1 MLGRD
6 IPFIFYLVE
15 TPTGLCHY
23 RDAVGNLQ
31 QAPISAALPLNQKK
45 APDGWMKQ
53 KLGFMR
59 GMHYFGLSRS
69 YSIPQKLVDDAAV
82 IARTLMNSGRGIE
95 VPLSMVVYK
104 YNPNPGPGD
113 PLYELYYKGQV
124 DLPKYVNIN
133 GEGLQCNLMEGGFMQ
148 LLKAYENTMYSIP
161 CDGSIP
167 ENMKL
172 EMDGML
178 FEDVFNYSIIG
189 IDGPTAGAAGL
200 PSAFLSNEGDN
211 AGIVHSDPS
220 YDTIVGSPFS
230 GDYYQRSQNYLFV
243 SALPIKVRIQ
253 GSITIASSVP
263 DKTINFGLFTATSK
277 SVAAITGG
285 ITNTFGLVPTEPNRS
300 VEVKGQ
306 QVFNFDQTIELE
318 GNERLFLMMSTL
330 NGTDG
335 NFSLKGGNFTL
346 TFASQFPVTTPWC
359 MTLFDLGRLLIQNI
373 CQDASI
379 NGQTFNYGFISQL
392 LQDNLNLVVTSGDA
406 LRASGD
412 GNYQRFFNAI
422 QNNPNFPNINNYNS
436 YGPVIKTCLA
446 DFFDSVNAILNASM
460 STQVLPGQNETV
472 FIEKKGYVF
481 NSAVRNLDNGEVT
494 EFKDSVASDLY
505 FTLLKIGY
513 AEQQY
518 DQKAGKYAWNTTAQ
532 WIPPFKSIPSKT
544 LEIISKYIT
553 EPYLIERLR
562 SNIGDTSITRNS
574 SDNSVFVINRDPSSF
589 VYDQYNGTFKSLVPM
604 PTNPGGTG
612 NTNID
617 LQVNERLQSID
628 LQTLTGAYFAFSS
641 NAAIFLFNQPALSG
655 SSMAVNLTI
664 KGVLLGNPF
673 NGVTGQPADTTTIKL
688 WINGVVFQSWTITA
702 TGPSTVITDGV
713 HTDRIELA
721 TAHAFSFKD
730 SLYLTCDTSITATT
744 DLSSVSL
751 AIGTTYL
758 VATGSNIVI
767 DPGVAAQ
774 LLPLP
779 IVTPAL
785 DGNGLPVISYGF
797 QYFVFNSIVI
807 NSNFDITFLINGLM
821 NGGPSGQQAGFDLY
835 LNGVPAFTQSFT
847 HTSGTQAF
855 GLVPGFNSPTINHT
869 FQLGDIIF
877 MVASAQ
883 NVNVYLTDAVLQMT
897 STQIKAYSLKRIQ
910 YDSIS
915 GIPALLGYIS
925 GTTIPITTGP
935 GAPYNIDQLTPK
947 QLLMTHGN
955 YLRSIM
961 FDQIPGQLKFSQ
973 LSKNQYLSFTKG
985 DVTVTENASVS
996 ISDFEKQLFKAR
1008 YLTYKTRVQETFNT
1022 IMTGAANAFI
1032 GAAFNGVDIPGF
1044 PIEMTQEPALN
1055 EMQEWKL
1062 LAGPDM
1068 DLNTLNNIQIDGLK
1082 FLDMKPN
1089 SLYCSFLSPV
1099 QFVPEGK
1106 VLPVKYHTKS
1116 RNYFW
1121 FNEQVASW
1129 INQNNYW
1136 QPWQTTDPCNL
1147 QFITRD
1153 LGALTLNV
1161 YECSS
1166 ATPLASISATLKSS
1180 AAVINPYFLW
1190 EVSVDLTTY
1199 AGKAIYLTAVAG
1211 SDPNT
1216 VTFISEG
1223 LWVKADWPNT
1233 LLIEPRSS
1241 VNKQS
1246 MIFDTG
1252 YQPAMR
1258 IRGFFDNMFEQKY
1271 KGAFYVNQPQ
1281 DIQILNAIPYEITEL
1296 WSGLEDGEPDYVH
1309 KKVARML
1316 LLDGTMIEGE
1326 GFSLD
1331 EGAEWEK
1338 TFIEGNPKKFHK
1350 INIRPSRNLDGISED
1365 IGGFTDDTSMMTTL
1379 DAQAMGP
1386 NAGNAGSTEPNIIT
1400 VTINT

>member
-1 MLGRD
+1 MVGRD
-6 IPFIFYLVE
+6 IPFIFYLVD

-23 RDAVGNLQ
+23 RDAAGHLQ
-31 QAPISAALPLNQKK
+31 QAPISASLPLNQKK

-59 GMHYFGLSRS
+59 SMTRFGMNRS
-69 YSIPQKLVDDAAV
+69 YALPQKLIEDAAV

-95 VPLSMVVYK
+95 VPLSMMVYK
-104 YNPNPGPGD
+104 YNPSPAPGD

-124 DLPKYVNIN
+124 DLPKYTNIN
-133 GEGLQCNLMEGGFMQ
+133 GEGFQCNLMEGGFMQ
-148 LLKAYENTMYSIP
+148 LLKAYENTIYSIP

-167 ENMKL
+167 ENIKL

-189 IDGPTAGAAGL
+189 IDGPTAGSAGL

-211 AGIVHSDPS
+211 AGIVHNDPS

-277 SVAAITGG
+277 SVAAMTGG
-285 ITNTFGLVPTEPNRS
+285 ITNTIGLIPTEPNRS
-300 VEVKGQ
+300 IPVKGQ
-306 QVFNFDQTIELE
+306 EVFNFDATIELDA
-318 GNERLFLMMSTL
+318 NERLFLMMSTL
-330 NGTDG
+330 NGTDT
-335 NFSLKGGNFTL
+335 NFSLKGGSFTL

-392 LQDNLNLVVTSGDA
+392 LQDNLNLVATSGDA

-412 GNYQRFFNAI
+412 GNYQRFFNAV
-422 QNNPNFPNINNYNS
+422 QNNPNFPNLNNYNS
-436 YGPVIKTCLA
+436 YGPTIRTSLP

-460 STQVLPGQNETV
+460 STQIRSGENETV

-481 NSAVRNLDNGEVT
+481 NSSVRNLDNGEVS
-494 EFKDSVASDLY
+494 EFKDMVATDLY

-532 WIPPFKSIPSKT
+532 WITPFKSIPSKT
-544 LEIISKYIT
+544 FEIICKYIT

-589 VYDQYNGTFKSLVPM
+589 VYDEYNGTFKSLVPM

-612 NTNID
+612 NTNIH

-628 LQTLTGAYFAFSS
+628 LQALTGAYFAYSK
-641 NAAIFLFNQPALSG
+641 NASIFLFNQPGLAASTFNLGLSITG
-655 SSMAVNLTI
+655 NLI
-664 KGVLLGNPF
+664 GNPF
-673 NGVTGQPADTTTIKL
+673 NVATGQPADTATIKL
-688 WINGVVFQSWTITA
+688 WINGAVFQSWIITSSA
-702 TGPSTVITDGV
+702 ASTPIA
-713 HTDRIELA
+713 ISLA
-721 TAHAFSFKD
+721 TTHAFSFKD
-730 SLYLTCDTSITATT
+730 SLYLTCDTSVTGTATLT
-744 DLSSVSL
+744 AVTLTVST
-751 AIGTTYL
+751 GSPYL
-758 VATGSNIVI
+758 TATGSNIVI
-767 DPGVAAQ
+767 TPGVAAQ

-785 DGNGLPVISYGF
+785 DGNSLPVISYGF

-807 NSNFDITFLINGLM
+807 NSNFDIQFLLNGLM

-835 LNGVPAFTQSFT
+835 LNGVPVFSQSFT
-847 HTSGTQAF
+847 HTTGIQAF
-855 GLVPGFNSPTINHT
+855 GLIPGFNAPTINHT
-869 FQLGDIIF
+869 FQLGDMIF

-897 STQIKAYSLKRIQ
+897 STQIKAFKLKRIQ
-910 YDSIS
+910 YDAIS
-915 GIPALLGYIS
+915 GIPALLGYLPN
-925 GTTIPITTGP
+925 TTIPITTGP

-961 FDQIPGQLKFSQ
+961 FDQIPGLLTFSQ

-985 DVTVTENASVS
+985 GVTVTENASVP
-996 ISDFEKQLFKAR
+996 ISNFEKQLFKPR

-1022 IMTGAANAFI
+1022 IMTGAANAYI
-1032 GAAFNGVDIPGF
+1032 GAAFSGVDIPGF
-1044 PIEMTQEPALN
+1044 PLEMTQEPALN
-1055 EMQEWKL
+1055 EAQEWKL
-1062 LAGPDM
+1062 LAGPDL

-1116 RNYFW
+1116 RNFFW
-1121 FNEQVASW
+1121 FNEQVAGW
-1129 INQNNYW
+1129 INRNNYW

-1153 LGALTLNV
+1153 LNAVTINV
-1161 YECSS
+1161 YDCSS
-1166 ATPLASISATLKSS
+1166 ATPLTSISATSKSS
-1180 AAVINPYFLW
+1180 PAIVNPYFLW
-1190 EVSVDLTTY
+1190 EVSVDLTAY

-1223 LWVKADWPNT
+1223 LWVKADWPGT

-1241 VNKQS
+1241 GNKQS

-1252 YQPAMR
+1252 YAPAMR

-1281 DIQILNAIPYEITEL
+1281 DIQILNAISYEITEL
-1296 WSGLEDGEPDYVH
+1296 WSGLDDGEPDWVH

-1350 INIRPSRNLDGISED
+1350 INIRPARNLDGISQD
-1365 IGGFTDDTSMMTTL
+1365 VDGFTDDATMITTL